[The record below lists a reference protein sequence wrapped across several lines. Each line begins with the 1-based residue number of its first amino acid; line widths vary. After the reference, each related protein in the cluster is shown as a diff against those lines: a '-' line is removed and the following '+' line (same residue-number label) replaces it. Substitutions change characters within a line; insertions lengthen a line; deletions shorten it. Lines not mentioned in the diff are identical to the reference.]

1 MNRPTI
7 ATIIIIVCLLIIGL
21 YASGEVNY
29 YSSKIS
35 MERNVD
41 SPTIIIPSVG
51 INEKIN
57 EETLDLGVLHGPTSY
72 KPTQGDVILFGHRT
86 LQGSPFLRLN
96 EVAKGDDL
104 ILEWPGIG
112 EVKYKVINTTVVPA
126 DYQLS
131 ANEGGNYIYLV
142 TCDPIGSTENRL
154 IIQGELSQTNPINE
168 QIIKDNPQ
176 ESNAYII
183 SALFLVIGLAFS
195 FFYSK
200 DQRIY
205 ILATVLIISA
215 LLFYFCLFP
224 IPSEIIYDKINF
236 LNGGM

>member
-1 MNRPTI
+1 M
-7 ATIIIIVCLLIIGL
+7 
-21 YASGEVNY
+21 
-29 YSSKIS
+29 
-35 MERNVD
+35 
-41 SPTIIIPSVG
+41 
-51 INEKIN
+51 
-57 EETLDLGVLHGPTSY
+57 
-72 KPTQGDVILFGHRT
+72 
-86 LQGSPFLRLN
+86 
-96 EVAKGDDL
+96 AKGDDL

-154 IIQGELSQTNPINE
+154 IIQGELSQTSPLNE
-168 QIIKDNPQ
+168 QILKDNPQ

-200 DQRIY
+200 DQRI
-205 ILATVLIISA
+205 
-215 LLFYFCLFP
+215 
-224 IPSEIIYDKINF
+224 
-236 LNGGM
+236 

>member
-41 SPTIIIPSVG
+41 SPTIIIPSAG

-72 KPTQGDVILFGHRT
+72 K
-86 LQGSPFLRLN
+86 
-96 EVAKGDDL
+96 
-104 ILEWPGIG
+104 
-112 EVKYKVINTTVVPA
+112 

>member
-41 SPTIIIPSVG
+41 SPTIIIPSAG

-112 EVKYKVINTTVVPA
+112 VN
-126 DYQLS
+126 
-131 ANEGGNYIYLV
+131 
-142 TCDPIGSTENRL
+142 
-154 IIQGELSQTNPINE
+154 
-168 QIIKDNPQ
+168 
-176 ESNAYII
+176 
-183 SALFLVIGLAFS
+183 
-195 FFYSK
+195 
-200 DQRIY
+200 
-205 ILATVLIISA
+205 
-215 LLFYFCLFP
+215 
-224 IPSEIIYDKINF
+224 
-236 LNGGM
+236 